1 MAIKSAVKLK
11 SDGRK
16 MSHEQSEYIRIQA
29 VKAVRINGSSPEEVI
44 KTFGLHRANIYK
56 WLKKYDKEGLDGLKS
71 TRAKG
76 PQAKETLGG
85 SMIMGLGKALGEG
98 VGGVLISAGIQGV
111 ANLASIVGENNLHTK
126 FLESLANAIQSNRI
140 IKEANKDRVRQY
152 AETIFKFAPNVATDP
167 NLLSSILA
175 NAIHGEG
182 IDPMTIK
189 TLTDLESRYK
199 ENTTF
204 SPKSYT

>member
-1 MAIKSAVKLK
+1 MLKKVEEYALEKFAGDKDLVKEFVDGFVKSAMANSSGPFSGVGA
-11 SDGRK
+11 S
-16 MSHEQSEYIRIQA
+16 QSPSFMRN
-29 VKAVRINGSSPEEVI
+29 VIN
-44 KTFGLHRANIYK
+44 K
-56 WLKKYDKEGLDGLKS
+56 
-71 TRAKG
+71 AKG